1 MPLTLLCIAC
11 AMPGDIS
18 LSSLLLQNVQ
28 VLLNLCTTK
37 EKYAVKQYFLP
48 QKEQHTL
55 YNQLLYNMAIKSFNE
70 FLSKPLTTTMKTQRF
85 AFLFACNSRALAT
98 SSPNFP
104 TLQVSGTC
112 QCALQLYTQLFFLQ
126 KTEHHSKVG
135 ADLILI
141 SK

>member
-70 FLSKPLTTTMKTQRF
+70 FLSKPLTTTMKTQIF

-104 TLQVSGTC
+104 TLQVSRL
-112 QCALQLYTQLFFLQ
+112 ASVLYSCIPSFSYRKQSTTQRLVL
-126 KTEHHSKVG
+126 TLS
-135 ADLILI
+135 
-141 SK
+141 